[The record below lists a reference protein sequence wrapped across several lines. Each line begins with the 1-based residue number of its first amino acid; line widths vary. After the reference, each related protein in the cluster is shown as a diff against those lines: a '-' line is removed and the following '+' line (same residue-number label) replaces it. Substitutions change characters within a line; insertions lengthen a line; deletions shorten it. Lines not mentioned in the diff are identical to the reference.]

1 MKLLRLDLLAFGPL
15 QGTAIELA
23 SEAPCLHLVYGANE
37 AGKSTALRA
46 LHGFF
51 YGIPESTPDAH
62 RFRASELRVGALLQ
76 DARGRELYVVRRKG
90 RKQTLAAA
98 DGSPLAGADAS
109 WITAGMPEAQFRSMF
124 ALSYDTLEQGA
135 DELLGSAGELGQS
148 LFSAGTGGVGAHAV
162 LESLRQ
168 EADALYRPRGRMQRL
183 NVALTAFEE
192 AKRSVREQSI
202 RAEAFTEQQRSID
215 AAEADAGRLQLQ
227 RQQLMAERVRLERAR
242 RVLPLLAK
250 RADLRRQRTELGEVA
265 ALPDSATEERRLLER
280 ARRDASLRIEHVDG
294 EIAKLEAASAAL
306 NVNDVWLEPVN
317 QVQLAELRD
326 RLLQYRRAQRTL
338 PVRRDA
344 LARAQADLQA
354 MLERLG
360 LRVEL
365 AKIESLRVSR
375 PLEVKIREYGRRGE
389 SAISR
394 CADLSRQLAA
404 KRDEAAKQRGGL
416 VARRFDPSSTVR
428 QIELPLSPE
437 RVSLTLDQV
446 VELEQASAELD
457 REQRACA
464 DRLRQEEEALE
475 RTRRDLEASAH
486 AGEPPTES
494 QLAAAREA
502 RRAASA
508 RLREALERGAQRHS
522 SARGAGGRVPPN
534 EQSSELAAASDP
546 PLQGTE
552 RTRVEIGERTARDPQ
567 PEKHG
572 AGPHSSARSAV
583 GRAPHSERPSGL
595 ESAND
600 LPLQGTKTMR
610 VEVDERIASGPQV
623 EEAGADPHS
632 SARGVDGR
640 VPQNQRP
647 SELSFAP
654 GQPLPAMTQ
663 SRARVKAEEQTA
675 GVPRARAKNAAGD
688 RNKNAAGS
696 MGGAS
701 GEGSDPLGADVHY
714 GQTPVLPQLDTND
727 IGTCTANSG
736 AEVAGPEA
744 SAAELLR
751 SLDAQSEA
759 ADVIADRLRREATRV
774 AEFARLKA
782 AHAGAERQLERL
794 RAVAAGLADR
804 AREAD
809 WRWLELC
816 TRAGV
821 APRVPALMRAFLTEH
836 RAGALRLDQLERE
849 ASRLERELEAEQTH
863 YESWR
868 TSWNA
873 LVTKVGSPAD
883 ASVAEVE
890 AMLTGLHD
898 VFARLDAT
906 KNDSREID
914 ALAHEAA
921 AFERELAVLKARL
934 LPDAEPVAWDAV
946 ADALLARDHAERRG
960 AERRSQLEAQLA
972 ARSGERERALHEH
985 AATERELCVL
995 MQAAGV
1001 SELPALEAA
1010 EAAARR
1016 ARVLDEALA
1025 QVQAELLA
1033 AADGFEPPALEA
1045 ELGSTSVPEVQARLQ
1060 AVEDALERVEVE
1072 RETAVHTLESRR
1084 AGLARLRESRG
1095 AADAALDA
1103 GAALENARL
1112 LAQRYVRVK
1121 LAFGVLAREVER
1133 YRERHTGPILRGASA
1148 LFSQL
1153 TQGAWRGLEAD
1164 FGDSDEP
1171 VLICVRA
1178 NGDRVGVRGLSAGT
1192 RDQLFL
1198 ALRLASIEQL
1208 SAARELMP
1216 LVMDDLLVH
1225 FDDDRARAALQ
1236 ALGEFA
1242 SVTQVLLFTHH
1253 QRLCD
1258 LAREA
1263 LPESRL
1269 RLHRLSPP
1277 QLSISDAL
1285 SNR

>member
-15 QGTAIELA
+15 QGTTIELA
-23 SEAPCLHLVYGANE
+23 TDAPCLHLVYGPNE

-51 YGIPESTPDAH
+51 YGIPEATPDAH
-62 RFRASELRVGALLQ
+62 RFRASELRVAALLQ

-98 DGSPLAGADAS
+98 DGTPLAGADVS
-109 WITAGMPEAQFRSMF
+109 WVTAGMPEAQFRSMF

-183 NVALTAFEE
+183 NAALTAFEE

-202 RAEAFTEQQRSID
+202 RAEAFTEQQRSIE
-215 AAEADAGRLQLQ
+215 AAEEDAGRLQLQ

-250 RADLRRQRTELGEVA
+250 RAELRRQRSELGEVA
-265 ALPDSATEERRLLER
+265 GLPDSASEDRRLLER

-294 EIAKLEAASAAL
+294 EIAKLEEASAAL
-306 NVNDVWLEPVN
+306 NVDELWLEPVN
-317 QVQLAELRD
+317 QVQLSELRD

-344 LARAQADLQA
+344 LSRAQAELHA

-360 LRVEL
+360 VQVEF
-365 AKIESLRVSR
+365 ASIESLRVSR
-375 PLEVKIREYGRRGE
+375 PLEAKIREYARRGE
-389 SAISR
+389 SVISR
-394 CADLSRQLAA
+394 CAELGRQLAA

-416 VARRFDPSSTVR
+416 VARRFDPASTVR

-446 VELEQASAELD
+446 TEFERASVELE

-464 DRLRQEEEALE
+464 DKLRQEEEALE
-475 RTRRDLEASAH
+475 RAQRDLEALAN
-486 AGEPPTES
+486 AGQPPTEA
-494 QLAAAREA
+494 QLAAARDE
-502 RRAASA
+502 RRALSA
-508 RLREALERGAQRHS
+508 RLRDELRA
-522 SARGAGGRVPPN
+522 SARGARRDHAALATRSALPP
-534 EQSSELAAASDP
+534 EPPVDP
-546 PLQGTE
+546 PE
-552 RTRVEIGERTARDPQ
+552 ARD
-567 PEKHG
+567 
-572 AGPHSSARSAV
+572 A
-583 GRAPHSERPSGL
+583 
-595 ESAND
+595 AN
-600 LPLQGTKTMR
+600 
-610 VEVDERIASGPQV
+610 
-623 EEAGADPHS
+623 
-632 SARGVDGR
+632 
-640 VPQNQRP
+640 
-647 SELSFAP
+647 
-654 GQPLPAMTQ
+654 
-663 SRARVKAEEQTA
+663 AEQ
-675 GVPRARAKNAAGD
+675 
-688 RNKNAAGS
+688 
-696 MGGAS
+696 
-701 GEGSDPLGADVHY
+701 
-714 GQTPVLPQLDTND
+714 
-727 IGTCTANSG
+727 
-736 AEVAGPEA
+736 
-744 SAAELLR
+744 LLR
-751 SLDAQSEA
+751 LLDAQSEA
-759 ADVIADRLRREATRV
+759 SDVIADRLRREATRV
-774 AEFARLKA
+774 AEFARLRS
-782 AHAGAERQLERL
+782 AHTGCERQLEKL
-794 RAVAAGLADR
+794 RTVAAALADR
-804 AREAD
+804 AREAER
-809 WRWLELC
+809 RWLELC
-816 TRAGV
+816 SRAGV
-821 APRVPALMRAFLTEH
+821 APRAPALMRAFLTEH
-836 RAGALRLDQLERE
+836 RAEALRLDQLERE
-849 ASRLERELEAEQTH
+849 ASRLERELEEERAQH
-863 YESWR
+863 LSWR
-868 TSWNA
+868 ASWNE
-873 LVTKVGSPAD
+873 LVAKIGSPAD

-906 KNDSREID
+906 KNDSRELEV
-914 ALAHEAA
+914 LAHEVAT
-921 AFERELAVLKARL
+921 FERELAVLQARL
-934 LPDAEPVAWDAV
+934 LPGSEPAAWDAV
-946 ADALLARDHAERRG
+946 ADALLARDHAERRA
-960 AERRSQLEAQLA
+960 AERRAQLEAQLTARA
-972 ARSGERERALHEH
+972 AERERAVHEH
-985 AATERELCVL
+985 AATQRELAVL
-995 MQAAGV
+995 MEAAGV
-1001 SELPALEAA
+1001 TDLAALESA
-1010 EAAARR
+1010 EEAARR
-1016 ARVLDEALA
+1016 ARVLDESLA

-1033 AADGFEPPALEA
+1033 AADGFTPAMLEE
-1045 ELGSTSVPEVQARLQ
+1045 ELGATSVPEVQARLQ
-1060 AVEDALERVEVE
+1060 EVEDALERVEVE
-1072 RETAVHTLESRR
+1072 REAAVHTLESRR

-1103 GAALENARL
+1103 GAELENARL

-1178 NGDRVGVRGLSAGT
+1178 NGERVSVRGLSAGT

-1225 FDDDRARAALQ
+1225 FDDDRARAALR

-1253 QRLCD
+1253 QRLCE

-1269 RLHRLSPP
+1269 RVHRLAPP
-1277 QLSISDAL
+1277 FTGTRELTLIRS
-1285 SNR
+1285 

>member
-15 QGTAIELA
+15 QGTTIELA
-23 SEAPCLHLVYGANE
+23 SEAPCLHLVYGPNE

-62 RFRASELRVGALLQ
+62 RFRASELRVAALLQ

-90 RKQTLAAA
+90 RKQTLASA
-98 DGSPLAGADAS
+98 DGTPLAGADAS

-168 EADALYRPRGRMQRL
+168 EADALYRPRGRTQRL
-183 NVALTAFEE
+183 NAALTAFED

-202 RAEAFTEQQRSID
+202 RAEAFTEQQRSIE
-215 AAEADAGRLQLQ
+215 AAEEDAGRLQLQ

-250 RADLRRQRTELGEVA
+250 RAELRRQRAELGVVA
-265 ALPDSATEERRLLER
+265 ALPGSATEDRRLLER

-294 EIAKLEAASAAL
+294 EVAKLEEARAAL
-306 NVNDVWLEPVN
+306 AVNDAWLEPVN
-317 QVQLAELRD
+317 QVQLSELRD

-344 LARAQADLQA
+344 LSRAQSELHA

-360 LRVEL
+360 LQVEF
-365 AKIESLRVSR
+365 AQIDSLRVSR
-375 PLEVKIREYGRRGE
+375 PLEAKIRELARRGE
-389 SAISR
+389 TVISR
-394 CADLSRQLAA
+394 CAELARQLAA

-416 VARRFDPSSTVR
+416 VARRFDPGSTVR

-446 VELEQASAELD
+446 TEFERAAVELEREL
-457 REQRACA
+457 RAAA
-464 DRLRQEEEALE
+464 DKLRQEEEALE
-475 RTRRDLEASAH
+475 RTQRDLEALAN
-486 AGEPPTES
+486 AGQPPTEL
-494 QLAAAREA
+494 QLIAAREE
-502 RRAASA
+502 RRGLSL
-508 RLREALERGAQRHS
+508 RLREELTAAALGAAVGGGSPAQRS
-522 SARGAGGRVPPN
+522 
-534 EQSSELAAASDP
+534 QSS
-546 PLQGTE
+546 
-552 RTRVEIGERTARDPQ
+552 
-567 PEKHG
+567 
-572 AGPHSSARSAV
+572 
-583 GRAPHSERPSGL
+583 
-595 ESAND
+595 
-600 LPLQGTKTMR
+600 
-610 VEVDERIASGPQV
+610 
-623 EEAGADPHS
+623 
-632 SARGVDGR
+632 
-640 VPQNQRP
+640 
-647 SELSFAP
+647 
-654 GQPLPAMTQ
+654 
-663 SRARVKAEEQTA
+663 
-675 GVPRARAKNAAGD
+675 
-688 RNKNAAGS
+688 
-696 MGGAS
+696 
-701 GEGSDPLGADVHY
+701 
-714 GQTPVLPQLDTND
+714 
-727 IGTCTANSG
+727 
-736 AEVAGPEA
+736 VAGPRAPGARSRVANAGNAREAGDEDVRRANVRGARSVELPVDADGGDLPVA
-744 SAAELLR
+744 SASSVAASVAAGARSGVANAGNAPEADSEDVRRANVRGARSLELPVDADSRDGGGSPAVLETAEPFDLAGAQELLR
-751 SLDAQSEA
+751 LLDAQSET

-774 AEFARLKA
+774 AEFARLRA
-782 AHAGAERQLERL
+782 AHAGCERQLEKL
-794 RAVAAGLADR
+794 RSSAAALAER
-804 AREAD
+804 ARESD
-809 WRWLELC
+809 RRWLELC
-816 TRAGV
+816 SRAGV
-821 APRVPALMRAFLTEH
+821 APRAPGLMRAFLTEH
-836 RAGALRLDQLERE
+836 RAEALRLDSLERE
-849 ASRLERELEAEQTH
+849 ASRLERELEAESVQQ
-863 YESWR
+863 ENWR
-868 TSWNA
+868 ASWNE
-873 LVTKVGSPAD
+873 LVAKIGSPAD

-906 KNDSREID
+906 KNDSREIEV
-914 ALAHEAA
+914 LAHEVAV
-921 AFERELAVLKARL
+921 FERELAVLQTRL
-934 LPDAEPVAWDAV
+934 LPDAEAAASDAV
-946 ADALLARDHAERRG
+946 ADELLARDHAERRA
-960 AERRSQLEAQLA
+960 AERRGQLEAQLT
-972 ARSGERERALHEH
+972 ARGAERERALHEH
-985 AATERELCVL
+985 AATERELAVL
-995 MQAAGV
+995 MQSAGV
-1001 SELPALEAA
+1001 TNLSALEAA
-1010 EAAARR
+1010 EEAARR
-1016 ARVLDEALA
+1016 ARVLDDSLA

-1033 AADGFEPPALEA
+1033 AADGFEPAALEG
-1045 ELGSTSVPEVQARLQ
+1045 ELGGTSVPEVQARLQ
-1060 AVEDALERVEVE
+1060 EVEDALERVEVE

-1103 GAALENARL
+1103 GAELENARL

-1171 VLICVRA
+1171 VLICVRS

-1192 RDQLFL
+1192 RDQLYL

-1225 FDDDRARAALQ
+1225 FDDDRAKAALQ

-1253 QRLCD
+1253 QRLCE

-1263 LPESRL
+1263 LPESKL
-1269 RLHRLSPP
+1269 RVHRLAPP
-1277 QLSISDAL
+1277 PTATRELTL
-1285 SNR
+1285 VR